1 MGQQSSSQAAA
12 SSSLL
17 SPPSSSSSGKPKA
30 RKSTFSKLKSA
41 AIASAQGG
49 TGREELRLTKQRRQ
63 SFPFSEQEF
72 DSRHGVLARVPSPPP
87 AEDEALPHR
96 MESLLPLS
104 KATPVPTTS
113 SSPAPAIILHVINW
127 EHLPEPTG
135 RGPSNVWS
143 GGSGMFDIEDDTA
156 TLDMIAAMFARQA
169 PKLAAAA
176 APSAAKKVSVLDSRR
191 TIKISLAMKR
201 MGLEV
206 KKFPKLIW
214 ALKDCNESYLTSD
227 AVEILFEAQVWATP
241 AEAHEIK
248 TKIRLDGGEELLANE
263 DLLLWY
269 LVKSVPDC
277 GERITA
283 LSFRFDFDAQLNVT
297 LQSMAILRSACAEIC
312 SSQLLKRLL
321 RVVLFVGNSINSQAA
336 SGIALSSLMHLNDYK
351 SPAKPSVSFLDCVVA
366 YLDVCAPE
374 AFEVSDELMLAEKA
388 ACDIAP
394 LATQQAS
401 LVELKREL
409 GKKVKPIRGLAEFY
423 AQALDRLQKAEIE
436 LQDTKQSFA
445 RCLEYFCLHST
456 AAGQQ
461 MDNVEFFGTMFEFLE
476 DFNDA
481 IGRLQTKQEQERRKQ
496 VEEAAKRKRNAPA
509 PVVTAPPVFSGLQN
523 PNYMS
528 LRRASV
534 SQHQNSLVLQN
545 APPRAHPQS
554 SRLSVFGRVKSVN
567 MRPLSIGLSGFSAI
581 AEDGEKSPRSVGN
594 RPKSARGRPISMM
607 MTMSNLGQ
615 QGEEVGGVFREE
627 EDGAGVIQEE
637 EEGEEE
643 L

>member
-1 MGQQSSSQAAA
+1 MGQQSSSQA
-12 SSSLL
+12 SSSL
-17 SPPSSSSSGKPKA
+17 SSSSKPKA

-72 DSRHGVLARVPSPPP
+72 DSRHGVLTRMPTPPP
-87 AEDEALPHR
+87 VEEEALPHR
-96 MESLLPLS
+96 MDSLLP
-104 KATPVPTTS
+104 VS
-113 SSPAPAIILHVINW
+113 SSRATTVASNNSAPIILHVINW
-127 EHLPEPTG
+127 EHLPEPVLSN
-135 RGPSNVWS
+135 RGVSNVWS

-169 PKLAAAA
+169 PKLAPNLTAS
-176 APSAAKKVSVLDSRR
+176 SAIKKVSVLDPRR

-241 AEAHEIK
+241 SEAHELK

-283 LSFRFDFDAQLNVT
+283 LSFRFDFDAQLNIT

-321 RVVLFVGNSINSQAA
+321 RVVLFVGNSINNQAA

-351 SPAKPSVSFLDCVVA
+351 SPVKSGVSFLDCVVA

-374 AFEVSDELMLAEKA
+374 AFEVSDELMLIEKA

-394 LATQQAS
+394 LLTQQAS

-409 GKKVKPIRGLAEFY
+409 GKKVKPIRGLTDFY
-423 AQALDRLQKAEIE
+423 NQALERLQKAEIE
-436 LQDTKQSFA
+436 LQDTKQSFT
-445 RCLEYFCLHST
+445 RCLEYFCLNST
-456 AAGQQ
+456 TGSI
-461 MDNVEFFGTMFEFLE
+461 DNVEFFGTMFEFLE

-496 VEEAAKRKRNAPA
+496 MDEAAKRKRNIPA
-509 PVVTAPPVFSGLQN
+509 PIVPPPVFSGLQN
-523 PNYMS
+523 PDYMS

-534 SQHQNSLVLQN
+534 SQHQNSLVYSNVAQR
-545 APPRAHPQS
+545 APS

-567 MRPLSIGLSGFSAI
+567 IRPLSIGFSPI
-581 AEDGEKSPRSVGN
+581 SEDGEKSPRALGN
-594 RPKSARGRPISMM
+594 RPKSGRGRPISMM
-607 MTMSNLGQ
+607 MTMSNLEQSTELNEQNG
-615 QGEEVGGVFREE
+615 
-627 EDGAGVIQEE
+627 GVIQEE
-637 EEGEEE
+637 EEEEE